1 MLNILELLQIV
12 TVLNTSPSNVCFV
25 SYIYLLYSLLSPKIS
40 QRNSGKIKIKILR
53 NSKESSFDGHM

>member
-40 QRNSGKIKIKILR
+40 QRNGGKIKIKILR